1 MSKTISIVIM
11 FSLVFMIFAPAQQ
24 GEAAGSP
31 FDDVAGMTWAEES
44 VSSLSQQGII
54 NGYEDGTFKPN
65 NNISRQEAAVMM
77 VRAVLSDKESGF
89 QADYTDVDT
98 DSFYY
103 EAISAASDHDLFNG
117 YPDGTFRPKENIT
130 RAESAKILVSAF
142 DFTGSETVFSDV
154 RGHWAESDITALLA
168 KGITTGYPDGTY
180 KPGNSITRAEF
191 AVLLDR
197 SLKEEK
203 GGPVQSEI
211 LRLTNEERKA
221 HNLEPLKL
229 HVDLQAVADA
239 KAEDMYVND
248 YFAHQSPEHG
258 SPFDMMKAA
267 GINYSAAAENIAR
280 GYRSAETVVEG
291 WMNSPGHRKN
301 ILSERY
307 THLGAGYTSE
317 GARGPYYVQ
326 MFIQK

>member
-11 FSLVFMIFAPAQQ
+11 FSLIFTFFAPAQQ

-31 FDDVAGMTWAEES
+31 FDDVAGMAWAEES

-54 NGYEDGTFKPN
+54 NGYEDGTFRPN

-77 VRAVLSDKESGF
+77 VRAVLSDEESGF
-89 QADYTDVDT
+89 QSDYTDVDT
-98 DSFYY
+98 GSFYY
-103 EAISAASDHDLFNG
+103 EAISAASEYALFNG
-117 YPDGTFRPKENIT
+117 YPDGTFRPQENIT
-130 RAESAKILVSAF
+130 RAESANILVSAF
-142 DFTGSETVFSDV
+142 NFTGSETVFSDV
-154 RGHWAESDITALLA
+154 NGHWAESDITALLA

-180 KPGNSITRAEF
+180 KPGSSITRAEF
-191 AVLLDR
+191 AVLVDR
-197 SLKEEK
+197 SLKDE
-203 GGPVQSEI
+203 GVSVQREI
-211 LRLTNEERKA
+211 LRLTNEEREA
-221 HNLEPLKL
+221 HDLEPLKP
-229 HVDLQAVADA
+229 HINLQAVADA

-267 GINYSAAAENIAR
+267 GISYSAAAENIAR
-280 GYRSAETVVEG
+280 GYHSAETVVGG
-291 WMNSPGHRKN
+291 WMDSYGHRNN

-307 THLGAGYTSE
+307 THLGVGYTSE

-326 MFIQK
+326 MFIEK